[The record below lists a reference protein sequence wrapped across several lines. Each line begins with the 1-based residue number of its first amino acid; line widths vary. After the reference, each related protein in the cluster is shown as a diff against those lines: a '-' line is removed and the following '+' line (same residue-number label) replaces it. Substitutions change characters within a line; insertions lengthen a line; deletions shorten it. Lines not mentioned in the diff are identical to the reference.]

1 MPQKGEA
8 FVSLA
13 SDVAPPMYLPLTI
26 AASCC
31 EWGCVGAGPATDQKL
46 LSEQDMS
53 SLSRR
58 RFVNAAAFAASV
70 AGLPRSVCAAGYPS
84 RPIRLVIPYGAGG
97 SGDEIGRPWVER
109 MSSQLGPTFVENI
122 GGAGG
127 AIGTTAV
134 ARDAPDGYSL
144 LLGNGSTQVIIPL
157 TTANPSYSV
166 GDFRAIYRLISSAL
180 VFATHPSV
188 PAANLKELIAY
199 ARVRPGTMS
208 YGTPGIGTGNH
219 LVGELFKQQAG
230 GLDIVHVPYRGI
242 AQATNDLVSGQISLV
257 VAVMS
262 VQLQQLSQAGKIRLL
277 AVTPEK
283 RLSGAPDIPT
293 AIESGMPD
301 LSYEGWFG
309 LFAHKMTDDAI
320 IDRIAQATRA
330 AMADPAFQAV
340 YRAQGMEP
348 DSDSS
353 PDKFQRI
360 VDATTASLAPVIKS
374 IGLKSL

>member
-1 MPQKGEA
+1 MP
-8 FVSLA
+8 
-13 SDVAPPMYLPLTI
+13 
-26 AASCC
+26 
-31 EWGCVGAGPATDQKL
+31 
-46 LSEQDMS
+46 

-58 RFVNAAAFAASV
+58 EFVNAATFAAAL
-70 AGLPRSVCAAGYPS
+70 AGTSRSGSAADYPS
-84 RPIRLVIPYGAGG
+84 RPIRLVIPYSAGG
-97 SGDEIGRPWVER
+97 SGDQIGRPWGEK
-109 MSSQLGPTFVENI
+109 MSSQLGPTFVDNI

-134 ARDAPDGYSL
+134 AREKPDGYSL

-157 TTANPSYSV
+157 TTPNPAYAI

-180 VFATHPSV
+180 VFAIHPSL
-188 PAANLKELIAY
+188 PATDMQGLIAY
-199 ARVRPGTMS
+199 AKANPGKLS

-219 LVGELFKQQAG
+219 LVGEQFKQQAG
-230 GLDIVHVPYRGI
+230 ALDIVHVPYRGI
-242 AQATNDLVSGQISLV
+242 AQATNDLVSGQISLI

-262 VQLQQLSQAGKIRLL
+262 VHLQQLSRAGKIRLL
-277 AVTPEK
+277 AVTTDA

-309 LFAHKMTDDAI
+309 LFAPRRTDDAI
-320 IDRIAQATRA
+320 IDRIAQATRV
-330 AMADPAFQAV
+330 AMADPALQAN

-353 PDKFQRI
+353 PDKFQRT

>member
-1 MPQKGEA
+1 
-8 FVSLA
+8 
-13 SDVAPPMYLPLTI
+13 
-26 AASCC
+26 
-31 EWGCVGAGPATDQKL
+31 
-46 LSEQDMS
+46 
-53 SLSRR
+53 
-58 RFVNAAAFAASV
+58 
-70 AGLPRSVCAAGYPS
+70 
-84 RPIRLVIPYGAGG
+84 VIPYGAGG

-188 PAANLKELIAY
+188 PATNLKELIAY
-199 ARVRPGTMS
+199 AKTKPGTMS

-219 LVGELFKQQAG
+219 LVGESFKQQAG
-230 GLDIVHVPYRGI
+230 ALDMVHVPYRGI
-242 AQATNDLVSGQISLV
+242 SQATNDLVSGQISLV
-257 VAVMS
+257 IGVMS
-262 VQLQQLSQAGKIRLL
+262 DQLKQLGEAGKVRLL
-277 AVTPEK
+277 AVTTER
-283 RLSGAPDIPT
+283 RLSGAPEIPT
-293 AIESGMPD
+293 AVESGMPD
-301 LSYEGWFG
+301 LRYEGWFG
-309 LFAHKMTDDAI
+309 IFAPRQTDDAI
-320 IDRIAQATRA
+320 IDRIAQATRL
-330 AMADPAFQAV
+330 AMADPALQAS
-340 YRAQGMEP
+340 YRAQGIEP

-360 VDATTASLAPVIKS
+360 IDATTASLAPVIKS
-374 IGLKSL
+374 IGLSNL

>member
-1 MPQKGEA
+1 MP
-8 FVSLA
+8 
-13 SDVAPPMYLPLTI
+13 
-26 AASCC
+26 
-31 EWGCVGAGPATDQKL
+31 
-46 LSEQDMS
+46 

-58 RFVNAAAFAASV
+58 QFVNAAAFAATL
-70 AGLPRSVCAAGYPS
+70 AGIPGSGRAADYPS
-84 RPIRLVIPYGAGG
+84 RPIRLVIPYAAGG
-97 SGDEIGRPWVER
+97 SGDQIGRPWAER

-134 ARDAPDGYSL
+134 ARDEPDGHSL

-157 TTANPSYSV
+157 TTPNPAYSI
-166 GDFRAIYRLISSAL
+166 GDFRAIYRLINSAL
-180 VFATHPSV
+180 VFAIHPSV
-188 PAANLKELIAY
+188 PATNLRDLIAF
-199 ARVRPGTMS
+199 ARINPGTLS

-230 GLDIVHVPYRGI
+230 ALDIVHVPYRGI
-242 AQATNDLVSGQISLV
+242 SQATNDLVSGQISLII
-257 VAVMS
+257 AVMS
-262 VQLQQLSQAGKIRLL
+262 VQLQQLHRAGKIRLL
-277 AVTPEK
+277 AVTTDS

-301 LSYEGWFG
+301 LRYEGWFG
-309 LFAHKMTDDAI
+309 LFAPKMTEDAI

-330 AMADPAFQAV
+330 AMADPALQAN

-348 DSDSS
+348 DNDSS

-360 VDATTASLAPVIKS
+360 VDATSTSLASVIKS